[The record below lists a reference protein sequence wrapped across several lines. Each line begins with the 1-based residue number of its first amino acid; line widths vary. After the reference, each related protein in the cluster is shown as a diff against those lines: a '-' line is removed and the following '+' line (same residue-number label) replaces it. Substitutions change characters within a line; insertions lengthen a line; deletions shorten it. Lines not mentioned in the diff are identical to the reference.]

1 MSAAELKEQ
10 LEIAKQGLKA
20 IRDKNSSARQ
30 AAEQGNQ
37 AIINEINEI
46 NENIAKI
53 KELVARSNQLD
64 SALKAKE
71 DELENLNKE
80 KE

>member
-20 IRDKNSSARQ
+20 LRDKNSSARQ

-37 AIINEINEI
+37 AT
-46 NENIAKI
+46 
-53 KELVARSNQLD
+53 VY
-64 SALKAKE
+64 
-71 DELENLNKE
+71 
-80 KE
+80 